1 MESWKQKSVLF
12 FVVFG
17 ITLDADFDSNNS
29 LIEFYGLSDE
39 KINIVIANL
48 AFPFALRLVL
58 LYNYVYI
65 YI

>member
-39 KINIVIANL
+39 KINIVIKDNIDIKGEVTSAG
-48 AFPFALRLVL
+48 VQ
-58 LYNYVYI
+58 
-65 YI
+65 

>member
-39 KINIVIANL
+39 KINIVIKDNIDIKGE
-48 AFPFALRLVL
+48 V
-58 LYNYVYI
+58 I
-65 YI
+65 